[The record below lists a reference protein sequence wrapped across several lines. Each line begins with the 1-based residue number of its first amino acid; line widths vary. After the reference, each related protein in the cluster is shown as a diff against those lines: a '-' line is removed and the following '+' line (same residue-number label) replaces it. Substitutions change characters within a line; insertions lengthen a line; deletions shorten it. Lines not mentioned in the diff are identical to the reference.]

1 MEMPLILSR
10 FDRFL
15 PAVGALL
22 ALAGCSGGLSQLGF
36 DAKSAV
42 GSVSYID
49 RCSDFMHRAYP
60 DEGIT
65 ITATHMTTD
74 AQAETVTVDGN
85 RSGVPAT
92 SAYAREVAVEC
103 RFQTGILTGFRW
115 TAGPLRP
122 TATAPAQ

>member
-1 MEMPLILSR
+1 M
-10 FDRFL
+10 
-15 PAVGALL
+15 
-22 ALAGCSGGLSQLGF
+22 
-36 DAKSAV
+36 

-74 AQAETVTVDGN
+74 AQSNTVTVTGT
-85 RSGVPAT
+85 RSGVPET
-92 SAYAREVAVEC
+92 STFARDVAVEC
-103 RFQTGILTGFRW
+103 RFETGILTGFHW

-122 TATAPAQ
+122 KAPAPGP